1 MSPWLDNQHVDD
13 SSSRLAETDFLNPTT
28 NRRASVVQNQAES
41 CFYSNP
47 CRDILLAEGTKT
59 MTTEQVENEA
69 LKLKPQARA
78 ELAEKLLRSLEDL
91 SDEDIERLWAEEAVR
106 RDGELD
112 SGEASMRDAEDVF
125 RDARARIS

>member
-1 MSPWLDNQHVDD
+1 
-13 SSSRLAETDFLNPTT
+13 
-28 NRRASVVQNQAES
+28 
-41 CFYSNP
+41 
-47 CRDILLAEGTKT
+47 

-69 LKLKPQARA
+69 LKLNPEARA

-106 RDGELD
+106 RDAELD
-112 SGEASMRDAEDVF
+112 SGTASMRDAEDVL